1 MRNKKAEGKDLCMS
15 KELGEPS
22 FEVLQE
28 RYELAMGRIRE
39 IASDP
44 ALEGETGDY
53 FSKMAQHLRLLGQTR
68 EWLLEGAADTADGE
82 TLRVRNQDLYRDLH
96 ERKRHARP

>member
-1 MRNKKAEGKDLCMS
+1 MS

-28 RYELAMGRIRE
+28 RYDLAMGRIRE
-39 IASDP
+39 IALDP
-44 ALEGETGDY
+44 ALEGESGDY
-53 FSKMAQHLRLLGQTR
+53 FSKMAQHLQMLGQTR